1 MPNIGGIQPI
11 QPTPGEKGPKKQIP
25 QEDVEEFVKVT
36 EDSKQLEQLLGV
48 AHNQQSS
55 LIQKDRSKE
64 PGGIPQWLLA
74 FAEELS
80 TFSDSFDLSTFL
92 HALPDGEF
100 KGTPTQVKAKIS
112 QEIKSTSSAIADL
125 DRGINY
131 IQNQLKNPNLPPSER
146 TKLESDLKQAQILK
160 QQLQQLND
168 LLRQLMV
175 EPGSKPGECRIG
187 GPIDWPKLLNQDENA
202 VINGSPNQS
211 PPGGLINLIAQ
222 LKEQWG

>member
-11 QPTPGEKGPKKQIP
+11 QPTPGEEGPRKQVP

-55 LIQKDRSKE
+55 LIQKDRSQA

-80 TFSDSFDLSTFL
+80 MFSDSFDFSNFL
-92 HALPDGEF
+92 HQLPDGEF
-100 KGTPTQVKAKIS
+100 KGTPSQAKAKIS
-112 QEIKSTSSAIADL
+112 QEINSASSAIADL
-125 DRGINY
+125 DKGINY
-131 IQNQLKNPNLPPSER
+131 IQNQLKNPNLPPSEK
-146 TKLESDLKQAQILK
+146 TKLESDLKQARVLR
-160 QQLQQLND
+160 QQLQQLNN
-168 LLRQLMV
+168 LLRQLKV
-175 EPGSKPGECRIG
+175 VQGSKPGEFMIQ
-187 GPIDWPKLLNQDENA
+187 GPAGWQSALSHDENV
-202 VINGSPNQS
+202 VINGDPKAV